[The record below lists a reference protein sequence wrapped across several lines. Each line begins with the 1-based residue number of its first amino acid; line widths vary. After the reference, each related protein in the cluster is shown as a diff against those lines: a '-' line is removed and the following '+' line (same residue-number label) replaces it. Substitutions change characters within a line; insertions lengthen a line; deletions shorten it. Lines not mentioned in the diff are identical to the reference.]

1 MGDGEARLTLVQ
13 RAFVRRSLLAAAFV
27 SSLLWLAA
35 QPAAAQGSLLDV
47 WTTMYLGYGSRPEWI
62 EDAAWTPSADG
73 RASASFGT
81 SLELLSLPGSRTL
94 TLERSSLRVGRRFGA
109 SGHAVR
115 GGLTRVGRSL
125 TTDGADALLGTL
137 FEPVPD
143 VGLLL
148 RWCAGVLGTITT
160 RATGA
165 WWNGPMG
172 SVGVEGENAVYSFRA
187 ERWVARTPA
196 LELALPTDSVT
207 PAAVGSDDDG
217 WTVEVGLAR
226 PSGRVRPSL
235 RARWERSAIVRSPV
249 DRDAFLT
256 FSPEGSLESLLVSVS
271 LRAGAT
277 DVTLRRSQQDTELAG
292 VFERLEARAGE
303 LFFGRSDF
311 SQWALELRRDTD
323 HARWSWSL
331 GVDEMS
337 AEMSARL
344 ETWTFVALW
353 EQLGAIAF
361 RYRGN
366 IDGTA
371 RWLRI
376 GRTPVD
382 PAGLRWAV
390 NGGLYELATFHDD
403 WLVTGFGLGRS
414 RQHSSS
420 GGVDPAVVLGG
431 HVGRRLSI
439 PRGVIDASLTGA
451 IPVYGRP
458 VADDPSSGIAWHL
471 GLSLSWTSSPLPST
485 TTRPRPPE
493 GC

>member
-1 MGDGEARLTLVQ
+1 
-13 RAFVRRSLLAAAFV
+13 
-27 SSLLWLAA
+27 
-35 QPAAAQGSLLDV
+35 
-47 WTTMYLGYGSRPEWI
+47 MYLGYGSRPEWI

-143 VGLLL
+143 VGLSL

-235 RARWERSAIVRSPV
+235 RARWERSAIVRSPRGSRRV
-249 DRDAFLT
+249 LDVLARGIAGVAPGQRLPTCGRDGRNA
-256 FSPEGSLESLLVSVS
+256 PAKPAGH
-271 LRAGAT
+271 RA
-277 DVTLRRSQQDTELAG
+277 RG
-292 VFERLEARAGE
+292 VFERLEGESGGALLSVAPTSRSGLWSCDEIRTTHAG
-303 LFFGRSDF
+303 
-311 SQWALELRRDTD
+311 
-323 HARWSWSL
+323 SWSL

-376 GRTPVD
+376 GRTLVD

-431 HVGRRLSI
+431 HVGDASRF